1 MTTTLKEAIS
11 NSGLTKTEC
20 AEAAGVS
27 RSQLYMYET
36 GKLRPELKNA
46 VRIAEAL
53 GVEVGEVAEFGPALE
68 EAEAR
73 RVEELM
79 GDLRKQ
85 VLGGGREVHIAF
97 GELPAWLRD
106 ELGRY
111 AEENPGSVRHLTL
124 NLTLGEMQALASR
137 AQAEPVSMNGTGN

>member
-1 MTTTLKEAIS
+1 MATLREAIS

-20 AEAAGVS
+20 ARAAGVS

-53 GVEVGEVAEFGPALE
+53 GVEVGDVAEFRLALQ

-73 RVEELM
+73 TLEGLM
-79 GDLRKQ
+79 GDLQEQ
-85 VLGGGREVHIAF
+85 VLREGQEVHIAF
-97 GELPAWLRD
+97 GELPVWLRD

-137 AQAEPVSMNGTGN
+137 ERAEPVSKNGKGR

>member
-36 GKLRPELKNA
+36 GKLHPELKNA
-46 VRIAEAL
+46 VQIAEAL
-53 GVEVGEVAEFGPALE
+53 GVEVGEVTEFGPALE

-73 RVEELM
+73 TVEELM
-79 GDLRKQ
+79 GDLQEQ
-85 VLGGGREVHIAF
+85 VLVGGREVHIAF
-97 GELPAWLRD
+97 GELPVWLRE

-111 AEENPGSVRHLTL
+111 AQENPGSVRHLTL
-124 NLTLGEMQALASR
+124 NLTLGEMQALVSR
-137 AQAEPVSMNGTGN
+137 TQAEPPSKNGIGK